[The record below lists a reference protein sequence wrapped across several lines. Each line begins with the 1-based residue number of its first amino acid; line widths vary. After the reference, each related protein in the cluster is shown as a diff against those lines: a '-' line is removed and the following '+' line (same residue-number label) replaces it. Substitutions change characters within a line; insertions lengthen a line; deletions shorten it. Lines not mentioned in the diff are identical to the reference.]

1 MFQENLK
8 IKLTTLKRVN
18 EKFQLGT
25 EHLMEMLIRNNM
37 KYKDYQSLS
46 NKSKK
51 PYKTQADDLL
61 LLCWFIKN
69 CKQWGN
75 VNIRENLENFISFIS
90 VVAPIFKVRSQ
101 SLPAFIALFLLFFY
115 FDVAV
120 MVAVLSCFIES
131 YLISFR
137 CIGEALW
144 VNILVSVQ
152 TGI

>member
-61 LLCWFIKN
+61 LLC
-69 CKQWGN
+69 
-75 VNIRENLENFISFIS
+75 
-90 VVAPIFKVRSQ
+90 
-101 SLPAFIALFLLFFY
+101 
-115 FDVAV
+115 
-120 MVAVLSCFIES
+120 
-131 YLISFR
+131 
-137 CIGEALW
+137 
-144 VNILVSVQ
+144 
-152 TGI
+152 